1 MGRDKDPKKSGGG
14 AAEHAAARD
23 KAAAAAKTGDKNAK
37 PDAKGKEKEKA
48 KK

>member
-1 MGRDKDPKKSGGG
+1 MGRDKEPKKAGGG

-23 KAAAAAKTGDKNAK
+23 ATKAAAKTGDKNAK
-37 PDAKGKEKEKA
+37 PGAKGAEPAKA